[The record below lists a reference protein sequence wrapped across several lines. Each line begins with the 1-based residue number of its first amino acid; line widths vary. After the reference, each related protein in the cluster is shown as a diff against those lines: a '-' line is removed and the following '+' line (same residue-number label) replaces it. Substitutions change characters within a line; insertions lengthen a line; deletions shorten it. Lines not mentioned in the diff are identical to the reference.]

1 MLDNQIALFRQKK
14 MANQT
19 FHKCSKMRYHE
30 FNGGKE
36 HFLFTRPHNQDQT
49 DVLMLSPTFQAT
61 EAAILQLFRDFGATK
76 VTSLPPNNS
85 PSFVEFAANETTS
98 SIALAAAAKH
108 RLSGVPCPWNPDRS
122 LLIKFAKR
130 TSPPPPPPQ
139 SSLYT
144 GTPPAV
150 LSSEECNIPGLLLI
164 PNFISEDEQTTLLS
178 LIDST
183 PWEHLAKRK
192 VQHWGKKFKYDI
204 RGVDPNEPAV
214 PFPPQ
219 IASIAS
225 RIENI
230 PPSTT
235 TITTDTDTPAF
246 LSLCPSPL
254 DQLTVNEYSPGV
266 GLAPHVDTHSAF
278 EGAIVSLS
286 LAGPTVMVLRKEIDV
301 DVEGNG
307 NREEKEKIEE
317 KQGIDHQNHNQN
329 HMQQKSLFL
338 PPRSLL
344 ILGREARYAWQH
356 YIPHRKSDEVV
367 GMGAVH
373 RAERRVSL
381 TFRKI
386 NTGGPCQC
394 RWPKHC
400 DSQGGGPP
408 PTRLLMSSRKEE
420 EDNDADDGDKD
431 QEQYDTT
438 NDNWVE
444 KMEGGHVQNV
454 YEAIAP
460 HFSATRFAIW
470 PKVKAFIDSL
480 PPGSIVADVGCGNG
494 KYFGVRRDIFVIGSD
509 RSPGLAGVANQR
521 LSVKSIK
528 GGCSMEHKAARL
540 GDLRAD
546 VFAADGMHLPFKDGS
561 CDGVL
566 CIAVLH
572 HISSVQRRVQFLE
585 ELRRILKPGG
595 RAIITVWVSEQSD
608 QRKFAKWKRLNN
620 NSTNGDTTSSSSS
633 SSNTDYFV
641 PWNIPL
647 YRAEAAAVAAAG
659 TVDRQKNTVVFQR
672 YYHLFNEGELEEL
685 IEKQVTGVGLRSS
698 VYDADNWVV
707 EMVREEE

>member
-1 MLDNQIALFRQKK
+1 MG
-14 MANQT
+14 
-19 FHKCSKMRYHE
+19 YHVS
-30 FNGGKE
+30 NGEKE

-61 EAAILQLFRDFGATK
+61 EVAILQLFKDFGATK

-85 PSFVEFAANETTS
+85 PSFVEFTANETTS
-98 SIALAAAAKH
+98 SIALAATAKQH
-108 RLSGVPCPWNPDRS
+108 LSGVPCPWNPDRP

-130 TSPPPPPPQ
+130 TAPPPPPPPPP
-139 SSLYT
+139 SVYT

-150 LSSEECNIPGLLLI
+150 LSSEECHIPGLLLI
-164 PNFISEDEQTTLLS
+164 PNFISKDEQTTLLS
-178 LIDST
+178 LIDSA
-183 PWEHLAKRK
+183 PWEHLAKRR
-192 VQHWGKKFKYDI
+192 VQHWGKNFKYDI

-230 PPSTT
+230 PPPPPSTT
-235 TITTDTDTPAF
+235 TTTDTPAV
-246 LSLCPSPL
+246 LPLCPSPL

-301 DVEGNG
+301 DIDGNG
-307 NREEKEKIEE
+307 KREEMEKEEE
-317 KQGIDHQNHNQN
+317 NRGIDHQNHNQN
-329 HMQQKSLFL
+329 HMLQKSLFL

-344 ILGREARYAWQH
+344 ILGGEARYAWQH

-394 RWPKHC
+394 RWPEHC

-408 PTRLLMSSRKEE
+408 PTRLLLSSRKKEE
-420 EDNDADDGDKD
+420 EDDDGDDGDKV

-438 NDNWVE
+438 VDNWVE

-470 PKVKAFIDSL
+470 PKVKAFIDSF
-480 PPGSIVADVGCGNG
+480 PPGSILADVGCGNG

-509 RSPGLAGVANQR
+509 RSPGLAGVASQR
-521 LSVKSIK
+521 LSVKSVK
-528 GGCSMEHKAARL
+528 GGSSSEQKAARL
-540 GDLRAD
+540 GDMRAD
-546 VFAADGMHLPFKDGS
+546 VFAADGMHLPFKDVS

-595 RAIITVWVSEQSD
+595 RAVITVWVSEQSD
-608 QRKFAKWKRLNN
+608 QRKFAKWKRLDN
-620 NSTNGDTTSSSSS
+620 NSSNGDTCSISSSSS
-633 SSNTDYFV
+633 TDYFV

-685 IEKQVTGVGLRSS
+685 IEKQVEGVELKSS